1 MQGISKTL
9 TEMTLVER
17 STLLET
23 VAAAL
28 EASADEAEEEGD
40 ARVVTNLT
48 CVANTIRGI
57 SGNVRSQDLKVA
69 ERLLEQGITL
79 VHQFSNRH
87 RVSTFH

>member
-17 STLLET
+17 STLET

-40 ARVVTNLT
+40 ARLVTNRT
-48 CVANTIRGI
+48 CVANTIRGV

-69 ERLLEQGITL
+69 EPLLEQGITL

-87 RVSTFH
+87 RA